1 MASIMNKIFKRRRGQ
16 TKKGASKKGTKVTK
30 DQPHPLRSPDTQPIA
45 VLENEEGQNTTV
57 TTYAE
62 VHQEN
67 QDNAVTM
74 VSTPPS
80 SSEVKPMP
88 KASTAD
94 STEMSSKSDAAISL
108 PDDSSTKSLTGT
120 CAPTVS
126 SSSGVQLSDKVLHI
140 PSSKEVITS
149 DVSTCCP
156 NSSSSSCYHSATDSG
171 EDLDCGDDS
180 FKGNV
185 LLSFVKWLKDS
196 RQIWGHVKVRNFPGE
211 KRQVF
216 VRWTS
221 DNWSSYTD
229 THGITKAS
237 VDDKIQKRQSYT
249 YTFEIPVRENA
260 DSVEFAVAYKVDRSF
275 YWDNNSYKNYN
286 IAVQD

>member
-57 TTYAE
+57 TMYAE
-62 VHQEN
+62 VHQKN

-94 STEMSSKSDAAISL
+94 STEMSSKSDAISL

-185 LLSFVKWLKDS
+185 LLSFVEWLKDS

-229 THGITKAS
+229 TQGITKAS

-260 DSVEFAVAYKVDRSF
+260 DSVEFAVAYEVDGSF

>member
-1 MASIMNKIFKRRRGQ
+1 MNKIFKRRRGQ

-57 TTYAE
+57 TMYAE
-62 VHQEN
+62 VHQKN

-94 STEMSSKSDAAISL
+94 STEMSSKSDAISL

-185 LLSFVKWLKDS
+185 LLSFVEWLKDS

-229 THGITKAS
+229 TQGITKAS

-260 DSVEFAVAYKVDRSF
+260 DSVEFAVAYEVDGSF